1 MIRLEMTISCKGE
14 FTNTYINI
22 DNKSEVILPMKLFSP
37 MNIPATGESIEIIV
51 NLGATGEKITLN
63 GIVAWKRPN
72 AIRMPMK
79 ILPAGMGIRIDENS
93 EKMLHTDDLAEV
105 GEDLIAGNY
114 IKIRKDILKKS
125 EAVTVVTQITGA
137 KEKRANRRVNVT
149 INLEV
154 LADEKVF
161 EMTSRNMSLEGML
174 LETYEPI
181 PEKTILVIVFQD
193 HTLSR
198 QIFVKAE
205 VIRCSK
211 EAPSKYAVGVK
222 FLFESD
228 ALKEDFTNFIM
239 KYA

>member
-1 MIRLEMTISCKGE
+1 MIRLEMTISSKGE
-14 FTNTYINI
+14 FTNTYVNT
-22 DNKSEVILPMKLFSP
+22 DNKSEVVLPIKLFSST
-37 MNIPATGESIEIIV
+37 NIPATGESIEMIV
-51 NLGATGEKITLN
+51 NLGSTGEKITLN
-63 GIVAWKRPN
+63 GIVAWKRSH

-79 ILPAGMGIRIDENS
+79 ILPAGMGVKIDDRS
-93 EKMLHTDDLAEV
+93 ERLLHTDDLAEV

-125 EAVTVVTQITGA
+125 EAVTVVTQITGT
-137 KEKRANRRVNVT
+137 KEKRVNRRVNVT

-174 LETYEPI
+174 LETYESI
-181 PEKTILVIVFQD
+181 PESTILVIVFQD

-205 VIRCSK
+205 VIRCAK
-211 EAPSKYAVGVK
+211 EAPIKYAVGVK

-228 ALKEDFTNFIM
+228 SLKADFTNFIM
-239 KYA
+239 KYT